1 VYDVCEENCSAQTTC
16 FQSSQERKPDIAK
29 KKKKN
34 HWRKNSKEDILRCV
48 TTACQSFELQI
59 VTHNS
64 PVFSKIT
71 TELEP
76 L

>member
-1 VYDVCEENCSAQTTC
+1 VYDVFEENSSAQTTC
-16 FQSSQERKPDIAK
+16 FQRWQERKPDTA
-29 KKKKN
+29 KKN
-34 HWRKNSKEDILRCV
+34 HWGVNSKADFLRCV

-59 VTHNS
+59 VPHNS